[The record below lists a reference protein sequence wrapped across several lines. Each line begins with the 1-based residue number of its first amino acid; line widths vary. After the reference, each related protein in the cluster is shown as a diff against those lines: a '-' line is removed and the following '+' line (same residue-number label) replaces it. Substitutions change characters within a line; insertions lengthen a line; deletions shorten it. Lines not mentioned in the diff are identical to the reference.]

1 MPKRQTTVDFSEIFY
16 YAKEKHGIEW
26 NSANNLFFRG
36 CLEYKSTCNFYLL
49 DGIDSEFLPGYSYE
63 KKDKELKP
71 IVMDFKFD
79 HSKAGESYD
88 NNYCVSSSLVIL
100 NQFAIE
106 KKLPKEFLILCG

>member
-1 MPKRQTTVDFSEIFY
+1 MPKRQTTVDFSEIFD

-26 NSANNLFFRG
+26 NAANNLFFRG
-36 CLEYKSTCNFYLL
+36 CLEYKKTHNFYLL
-49 DGIDSEFLPGYSYE
+49 DMVDDEFLPGFHYD
-63 KKDKELKP
+63 KKDKELKL

-88 NNYCVSSSLVIL
+88 NDYCASASRIIL

-106 KKLPKEFLILCG
+106 KKLPKEFLILCD